1 MQRSQTVSKTNFLNS
16 KVQNLRIVQMG
27 YSQNCLGVY
36 FERISARISL
46 KIHHFGNFKNYF
58 HASIQELTFVFAHL
72 INKLVQIARAEI
84 YFS

>member
-36 FERISARISL
+36 FEEINAHISL
-46 KIHHFGNFKNYF
+46 RIHN
-58 HASIQELTFVFAHL
+58 
-72 INKLVQIARAEI
+72 IAILKI
-84 YFS
+84 YFLSCGYSRINFWVCAFN